1 MMEKVKRPSREG
13 LLFML
18 IMLVVVISV
27 LCVTIKVTATPNNQR
42 DIQVKSVLIEE
53 GDTLWSIASENMSSE
68 YGSMDEYVD
77 AIKECNHISSDYIYE
92 GNYLI
97 VPYYQ

>member
-1 MMEKVKRPSREG
+1 MMNKVKRPGREG

-18 IMLVVVISV
+18 IILVVVISV
-27 LCVTIKVTATPNNQR
+27 LCVTIQVNATEKDKR
-42 DIQVKSVLIEE
+42 MIQVKSVLIQE

-68 YGSMDEYVD
+68 YDSINEYIE
-77 AIKECNHISSDYIYE
+77 AIKECNHISSDTVYE

-97 VPYYQ
+97 IPYYQ